1 MEPQP
6 VSEDIRRYLS
16 LLWHWAWFL
25 ILVTLIAG
33 SVAFV
38 INQRTTEPIY
48 RVSTTVLIEAPPTI
62 SSEYAAIVTSERLA
76 STYAKL
82 MTTKPI
88 LNEVARRLGLDSIRA
103 SITAEPV
110 EGTQFIDVR
119 VEDTEPERAA
129 LGNL

>member
-1 MEPQP
+1 MDPHP

-62 SSEYAAIVTSERLA
+62 SSE
-76 STYAKL
+76 
-82 MTTKPI
+82 
-88 LNEVARRLGLDSIRA
+88 
-103 SITAEPV
+103 
-110 EGTQFIDVR
+110 
-119 VEDTEPERAA
+119 
-129 LGNL
+129 